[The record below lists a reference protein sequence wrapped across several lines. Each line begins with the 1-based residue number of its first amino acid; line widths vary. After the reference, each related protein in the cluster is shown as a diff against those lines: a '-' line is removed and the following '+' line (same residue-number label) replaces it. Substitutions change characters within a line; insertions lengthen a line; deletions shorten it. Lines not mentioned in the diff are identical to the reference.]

1 METGDPLLPARKV
14 ADSRSEMTE
23 LILPND
29 ANTLGNLLGGRLM
42 HYIDLVGAMAA
53 YRHARSYVVTASMD
67 HIDFIAPVHVGD
79 LLILK
84 SSLNRAFRT
93 SMEVGVKVWVEHTI
107 NGTLRHVASAYLTFV
122 AVDQQGGRVR
132 VPPLAPETEEEQ
144 RRYHDA
150 GRRRE
155 QGERERERKNNARRA
170 NNQSVKRGSRMAHT
184 QTPPG
189 PQTLPGVSNIIAV
202 GSGKG
207 GVGKTTLAVNLA
219 TAMAKMG
226 FRVGLIDAD
235 IYGPNV
241 PLMMGIGRQ
250 PRVLENNQIEPL
262 VAHGVKL
269 ISVGFISPG
278 DKPLVMRGPM
288 LHQII
293 RQFLQQVQWGELDF
307 LLVDL
312 PPGTGDVVISL
323 VQTVPL
329 TGAVII
335 STPSDVSLQDARKAL
350 EMFHQVNVEVLGLV
364 ENMSH
369 VHLPALPRGHRY
381 FFPGRRGAPGQA
393 KQSGV
398 PGVD

>member
-1 METGDPLLPARKV
+1 
-14 ADSRSEMTE
+14 
-23 LILPND
+23 
-29 ANTLGNLLGGRLM
+29 
-42 HYIDLVGAMAA
+42 
-53 YRHARSYVVTASMD
+53 
-67 HIDFIAPVHVGD
+67 
-79 LLILK
+79 
-84 SSLNRAFRT
+84 
-93 SMEVGVKVWVEHTI
+93 
-107 NGTLRHVASAYLTFV
+107 
-122 AVDQQGGRVR
+122 
-132 VPPLAPETEEEQ
+132 
-144 RRYHDA
+144 
-150 GRRRE
+150 
-155 QGERERERKNNARRA
+155 
-170 NNQSVKRGSRMAHT
+170 MAHQ

-189 PQTLPGVSNIIAV
+189 PQTLPGVANIIAV

-219 TAMAKMG
+219 TAMVKLG

-241 PLMMGIGRQ
+241 PLMMGIGQQ
-250 PRVLENNQIEPL
+250 PRVLENNRIEPL

-293 RQFLQQVQWGELDF
+293 RQFLQQVEWGALDF
-307 LLVDL
+307 LIVDL

-369 VHLPALPRGHRY
+369 QRLLTRFAGQTLPATALRAGHSTTLSPREIRLRQQLCRSA
-381 FFPGRRGAPGQA
+381 FWIWTPLRRVTR
-393 KQSGV
+393 SLRLR
-398 PGVD
+398 